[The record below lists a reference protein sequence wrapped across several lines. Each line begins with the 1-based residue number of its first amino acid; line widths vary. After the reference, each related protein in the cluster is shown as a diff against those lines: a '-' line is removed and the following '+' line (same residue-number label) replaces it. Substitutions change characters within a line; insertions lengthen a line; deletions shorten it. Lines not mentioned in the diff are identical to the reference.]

1 MHLGNSAVEIKSG
14 SIGGGIK
21 MENQENKK
29 KSAKQQLEIVDSL
42 LRKIRVGD
50 DDVFFMAQARQILK
64 KLYDEVG
71 V

>member
-1 MHLGNSAVEIKSG
+1 
-14 SIGGGIK
+14 

-42 LRKIRVGD
+42 LRKIRVVD

-71 V
+71 E

>member
-1 MHLGNSAVEIKSG
+1 MHLGNAAVEIKSC
-14 SIGGGIK
+14 SIGWGIK

>member
-1 MHLGNSAVEIKSG
+1 MHLGNSATESKSC

-21 MENQENKK
+21 MESQENKK

-42 LRKIRVGD
+42 LRKIRVVD

-71 V
+71 A

>member
-1 MHLGNSAVEIKSG
+1 MHLGNSAAESKSG
-14 SIGGGIK
+14 GIGGGIK

-42 LRKIRVGD
+42 LRKIRVVD